1 MTFARD
7 DILSNIR
14 RSLGVT
20 GREAPRRA
28 AVQQRIALA
37 EKGVVP
43 MRAQHLDPQGRVA
56 LFCAQAQS
64 VQATTAEVTKENV
77 PAEVARYLR
86 DNNLPA
92 SVRMGADARLASL
105 NWSATALAITHGASE
120 GDDLNAVS
128 HAFGGVA
135 ETGTL
140 AMTSGP
146 DNPTTLN
153 FLADN
158 HIVVL
163 RADDIVGDY
172 ESIWARLREVHG
184 KGLMPRVVNMITGP
198 SRSADI
204 EQKMLLGAHG
214 PRRLHIVVSQG

>member
-20 GREAPRRA
+20 GREAPRHA